1 LRPASCRPRLQLL
14 TVSIVVSACA
24 SRVRPEDR
32 SGSIDSCGDL
42 MNLLLVGVNHRTARL
57 ADREALALTED
68 EIGALLTLVAGKG
81 VVREAAV
88 LSTCNRVE
96 IYAAAPDTD
105 VADRHVRDAVVALK
119 GRDLLAPGG
128 HRYALTGPAVVRHL
142 FRVACALDSMIV
154 GDVQILGQVKQGYS
168 VARARGASGVLLDRL
183 FEMALHAGKRA
194 RHETGVGTGTV
205 SMAAAAVEFARHHAG
220 TLAGR
225 HVVIVGAGDT
235 ARLAAKHVAA
245 HEPAEITI
253 VNRDPAHGELLAAD
267 TGARYLP
274 LDTLRD
280 AIAAA
285 DVVFSA
291 TRAPHAIVTAETVR
305 AAMTGRPHRPLTI
318 MDLAV
323 PRDVEEGAG
332 RVPGVS
338 LHPLDSVRARVGRA
352 VTQRTAEVPHVE
364 HIVEEEVARF
374 AAWWRS
380 LGAAPV
386 VVALR
391 EHFERI
397 RAEEVER
404 AGGMTDRERDRA
416 DRLTRALVN
425 RLLHVPTV
433 RLKDLDPASSE
444 GQWRLEAVRELFAL
458 PGTTGSQPIG
468 TSVTGNAA
476 GSRLR
481 LKPGPTATTDR
492 VHAPAVGR
500 RDDA

>member
-1 LRPASCRPRLQLL
+1 
-14 TVSIVVSACA
+14 
-24 SRVRPEDR
+24 
-32 SGSIDSCGDL
+32 

-57 ADREALALTED
+57 ADREALALGED
-68 EIGALLTLVAGKG
+68 EIGALLTLVTGKG

-105 VADRHVRDAVVALK
+105 VADRHIRDAVVALRD
-119 GRDLLAPGG
+119 RDLLAPGG
-128 HRYALTGPAVVRHL
+128 HRYSVTGPAVVRHL
-142 FRVACALDSMIV
+142 FRVACALDSMIL
-154 GDVQILGQVKQGYS
+154 GDVQILGQVKQAYS
-168 VARARGASGVLLDRL
+168 AARAGGASGVLLDRL
-183 FEMALHAGKRA
+183 FEMALHTGKRA

-225 HVVIVGAGDT
+225 HVAIIGAGDT

-245 HEPAEITI
+245 HEPRAITI

-274 LDTLRD
+274 IDALQD

-291 TRAPHAIVTAETVR
+291 TRAPHAIVTTETVR
-305 AAMTGRPHRPLTI
+305 AAMAGRPERPLTI

-323 PRDVEEGAG
+323 PRDVEEDAG
-332 RVPGVS
+332 EISGVS
-338 LHPLDSVRARVGRA
+338 LHPLDSVRARVDRA
-352 VTQRTAEVPHVE
+352 VTQRTTEVPHVE
-364 HIVEEEVARF
+364 DIVEQEVVRF

-397 RAEEVER
+397 RAEEMER
-404 AGGMTDRERDRA
+404 QLGGMTDRERERA

-433 RLKDLDPASSE
+433 KLKDVDPGSSE
-444 GQWRLEAVRELFAL
+444 GQWRLEAARELFAL
-458 PGTTGSQPIG
+458 PSTADSQRTMAPAIQVSADSTGSRI
-468 TSVTGNAA
+468 
-476 GSRLR
+476 R
-481 LKPGPTATTDR
+481 LKPDPAATAPANRTTTAPTATLNRLQDPAA
-492 VHAPAVGR
+492 VHATPAGR
-500 RDDA
+500 SGDV

>member
-1 LRPASCRPRLQLL
+1 
-14 TVSIVVSACA
+14 
-24 SRVRPEDR
+24 
-32 SGSIDSCGDL
+32 

-57 ADREALALTED
+57 ADREALALSED
-68 EIGALLTLVAGKG
+68 EIGALLTLVTGKG

-88 LSTCNRVE
+88 ISTCNRVE
-96 IYAAAPDTD
+96 IYAVAPDTD
-105 VADRHVRDAVVALK
+105 VADRHIRDAVVALK
-119 GRDLLAPGG
+119 DRDLLAPGG
-128 HRYALTGPAVVRHL
+128 HRYSVTGPAVVRHL

-154 GDVQILGQVKQGYS
+154 GDVQILGQVKQSYS
-168 VARARGASGVLLDRL
+168 VARARGAAGVMLDRL
-183 FEMALHAGKRA
+183 FEMALHTGKRA

-220 TLAGR
+220 TLTGR

-245 HEPAEITI
+245 HEPREITI

-274 LDTLRD
+274 LDALQD
-280 AIAAA
+280 ALGAA

-291 TRAPHAIVTAETVR
+291 TRAPHAVVTTDIVRTAMARR
-305 AAMTGRPHRPLTI
+305 ADRPLTI

-323 PRDVEEGAG
+323 PRDVEEDAG
-332 RVPGVS
+332 EIGGVS
-338 LHPLDSVRARVGRA
+338 LHPLDSVRARVDRA
-352 VTQRTAEVPHVE
+352 VSQRSAEVPRVE

-391 EHFERI
+391 DHFERI
-397 RAEEVER
+397 RAEEMER
-404 AGGMTDRERDRA
+404 AAGMTDRERDRA
-416 DRLTRALVN
+416 DRLTRAIVN

-433 RLKDLDPASSE
+433 RLKDIDPGSSD

-458 PGTTGSQPIG
+458 PGTAGSQPTVG
-468 TSVTGNAA
+468 TVTVESV
-476 GSRLR
+476 GSRIR
-481 LKPGPTATTDR
+481 SKADPVTPADRTTTGSAAARDGLQHPPAR
-492 VHAPAVGR
+492 HASAAVR
-500 RDDA
+500 RADA